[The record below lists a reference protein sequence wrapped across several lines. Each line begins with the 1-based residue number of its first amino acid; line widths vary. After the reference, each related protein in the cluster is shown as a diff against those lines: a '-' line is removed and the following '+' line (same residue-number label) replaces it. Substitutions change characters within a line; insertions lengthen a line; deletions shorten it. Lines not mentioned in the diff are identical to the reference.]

1 MTPVSELLTTK
12 PQCCNNHDMMIA
24 NTYWTLVMYQ
34 KMCLARFTNY
44 LLISTAILR
53 GTYPHYLHLTLGK
66 TETHWDVSD
75 LPRLVGP
82 ELYLSSA
89 QPQSHHTNSMPFCC
103 NCVLFGSVFMEICI
117 CKYGN
122 IYYNTYDI
130 KRDIQRA
137 NTEEYCFVNFFLFLL
152 FCLMWTI
159 FKVFIEFV
167 TILLLFHVLVF
178 WPRGMW
184 DLSSLTRDWTCTPS
198 AGRQSLNHW
207 TAREIPCFVN
217 FDASSLMLIFGLYKQ
232 LSCNQFAN

>member
-1 MTPVSELLTTK
+1 
-12 PQCCNNHDMMIA
+12 
-24 NTYWTLVMYQ
+24 
-34 KMCLARFTNY
+34 
-44 LLISTAILR
+44 
-53 GTYPHYLHLTLGK
+53 
-66 TETHWDVSD
+66 
-75 LPRLVGP
+75 
-82 ELYLSSA
+82 
-89 QPQSHHTNSMPFCC
+89 
-103 NCVLFGSVFMEICI
+103 MEICI

-184 DLSSLTRDWTCTPS
+184 DLSSLTRD
-198 AGRQSLNHW
+198 
-207 TAREIPCFVN
+207 
-217 FDASSLMLIFGLYKQ
+217 
-232 LSCNQFAN
+232 